1 MDGTILTS
9 QYLKLMV
16 LSKATSLKI
25 KNQIMPI
32 LLQINSVVN
41 SGSTG
46 RIAEEIGKLA
56 IVNGWESN
64 IAFGRNVSTSKSKL
78 IKIGCSWDAFIHGA
92 LTRLFDIHGLASM
105 RATRRLLNRIEEI
118 KPDIIHLHNIHGYYL
133 NYPILFKY
141 LLSIDIPVIWTF
153 HDCWPITGHCA
164 YFDRVGCIKWQNGC
178 SSCPQKNTYPK
189 SLLFDRSK
197 MNYLDKQDAFNSL
210 NNLTLVPV
218 SDWLS
223 DILKSSFLK
232 KHPINRIYN
241 GVDTSIF
248 KPVGGLNISINGQ
261 INNRFTILGV
271 ASPWSSRKGLD
282 DFIKLYK
289 KLDQDKYCIILVG
302 LSDNQKK
309 TLPAGIIGL
318 TRTENVQEL
327 AQIYSA
333 ADVFVNPTYED
344 NFPTT
349 NIEALACGTP
359 IITYRTGGS
368 PEAVTPDTGF
378 VVEQGSLE
386 GLLEAISIIIKKG
399 KLAYTDACRQRALDN
414 FKKED
419 RYKEYIDLYNQLLK
433 DK

>member
-1 MDGTILTS
+1 MLI
-9 QYLKLMV
+9 V
-16 LSKATSLKI
+16 F
-25 KNQIMPI
+25 
-32 LLQINSVVN
+32 QINSVVN

-46 RIAEEIGKLA
+46 RIAEEIGRLA
-56 IVNGWESN
+56 IINGWESY
-64 IAFGRNVSTSKSKL
+64 IAFGRNVSTSKSEL
-78 IKIGCSWDAFIHGA
+78 IKIGNSWDAFIHGI
-92 LTRLFDIHGLASM
+92 LTRLFDIHGLVSK
-105 RATRRLLNRIEEI
+105 RATKRLLNRIEEI

-141 LLSIDIPVIWTF
+141 LSSIDIPVVWTF

-197 MNYLDKQDAFNSL
+197 KNYQDKQDAFNSL

-223 DILKSSFLK
+223 DILKCSFLK

-241 GVDTSIF
+241 GIDTSIF
-248 KPVGGLNISINGQ
+248 KPVSGLDIGIKGQ
-261 INNRFTILGV
+261 ISSRFAILGV
-271 ASPWSSRKGLD
+271 ASPWSKRKGLE
-282 DFIKLYK
+282 DFIKLYE

-302 LSDNQKK
+302 LSDAQKK
-309 TLPAGIIGL
+309 SLPLDIIGL
-318 TRTENVQEL
+318 TRTESIHEL
-327 AQIYSA
+327 AQLYSV

-359 IITYRTGGS
+359 IITYKTGGS
-368 PEAVTPDTGF
+368 PEAVTPETGF
-378 VVEQGSLE
+378 VIEQGSIE
-386 GLLEAISIIIKKG
+386 GLLDAINIMKKKG
-399 KLAYTDACRQRALDN
+399 KAAYTDACRRRALDY

-419 RYKEYIDLYNQLLK
+419 RYAEYIDLYNQLLNER
-433 DK
+433 